1 MDAEIDPR
9 IHDLT
14 GRRITTLAN
23 AVYLRIVVPLGSWFG
38 DRTLGSR
45 LHELKREKDVARVAI
60 LAKQYTEQAL
70 RPLLDDGRAKSV
82 DVAAERRSDGR
93 LWLTVE
99 LLDAG
104 DRRQTFEHLVSVI

>member
-1 MDAEIDPR
+1 MDAEIDPHT
-9 IHDLT
+9 HDLT

-70 RPLLDDGRAKSV
+70 QPLLDDGRAKSV
-82 DVAAERRSDGR
+82 NVATERRSGR
-93 LWLTVE
+93 LWLIVE
-99 LLDAG
+99 VLDAG
-104 DRRQTFEHLVSVI
+104 DRRETFEHPVSVI